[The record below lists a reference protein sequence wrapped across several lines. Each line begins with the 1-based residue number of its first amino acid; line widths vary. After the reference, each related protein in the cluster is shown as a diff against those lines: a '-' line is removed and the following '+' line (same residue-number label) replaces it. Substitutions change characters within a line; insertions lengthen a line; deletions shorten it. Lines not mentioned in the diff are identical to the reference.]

1 MDFLLKMLFTL
12 NCGLGRSSFLDLEK
26 NFLVG
31 TIGTLTTSE
40 ADVRSRGDRGLD
52 MDLSGDV
59 DRRVKC
65 E

>member
-1 MDFLLKMLFTL
+1 MLFTL
-12 NCGLGRSSFLDLEK
+12 NCGFGRSSFRDFEK
-26 NFLVG
+26 NFLAG
-31 TIGTLTTSE
+31 TIGTFTASE
-40 ADVRSRGDRGLD
+40 AEILSLGEIAVLVLD